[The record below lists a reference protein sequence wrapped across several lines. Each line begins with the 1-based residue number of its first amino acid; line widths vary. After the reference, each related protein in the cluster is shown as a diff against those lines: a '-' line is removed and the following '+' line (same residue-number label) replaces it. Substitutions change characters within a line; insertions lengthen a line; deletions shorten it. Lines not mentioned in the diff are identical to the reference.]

1 MSHKS
6 PLPNLVNPITEKYRP
21 IYEKQAKENQRLA
34 GIEYGNG
41 GTKLPQN
48 FGEASNK
55 KKLSKDKEVN
65 SKLAKIANVNPE
77 TYRQAKR
84 VLDSNNED
92 IKQRVL
98 SGKTSIYAGY
108 KELTGKKEN

>member
-1 MSHKS
+1 MRNRRKRIKD
-6 PLPNLVNPITEKYRP
+6 L
-21 IYEKQAKENQRLA
+21 LA
-34 GIEYGNG
+34 LNMEMVEQSF
-41 GTKLPQN
+41 PQN